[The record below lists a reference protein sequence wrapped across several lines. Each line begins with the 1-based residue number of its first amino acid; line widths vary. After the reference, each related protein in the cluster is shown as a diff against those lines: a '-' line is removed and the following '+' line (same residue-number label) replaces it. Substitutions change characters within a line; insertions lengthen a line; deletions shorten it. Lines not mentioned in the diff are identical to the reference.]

1 VETTRDS
8 KADAITLLKFLAT
21 FFVAWILMLTAAK
34 ISKDTGLPVGH
45 LSYLASV
52 GIVWTI
58 VIVSLIKRPATAAIR
73 S

>member
-1 VETTRDS
+1 METTRDS